1 MSLKPVFRN
10 SCGVSLRQANCRRF
24 LKIRSADPKVR
35 QACTSCSFFSFTF
48 DSQKCRIRFLKVRAF
63 LSEVRQVCCEKED
76 LRPESPD
83 RKTKTRKR
91 RPPQIGGT

>member
-1 MSLKPVFRN
+1 M
-10 SCGVSLRQANCRRF
+10 VSVSGKSTVGDSRRF
-24 LKIRSADPKVR
+24 GVQIRRYVR
-35 QACTSCSFFSFTF
+35 LVHPLFSFLFTF

-63 LSEVRQVCCEKED
+63 LSEVRQVCYEKED